1 MSEGWWRNLK
11 CISILHEAPIT
22 RKLHFFLFFYVLKL
36 MRHFYQVGWKT
47 FAGMT
52 GASVIKYAHPG
63 PSPILRWGCLKNV
76 EHVFTF
82 LPIFQNCFKVLWWHT
97 VQLDVSRFGVFNLSA
112 TNKMKGWRV
121 SVRCGGGMRLKEL
134 LKVHNLY
141 LLIFSLYFKSKFLSW
156 LVERSTVWWCVAML
170 GNGGSWA
177 HSYVSLKQ
185 LLYNQGGQ
193 GI

>member
-76 EHVFTF
+76 ELVFTF
-82 LPIFQNCFKVLWWHT
+82 LPIFQNCSKVLWWHT
-97 VQLDVSRFGVFNLSA
+97 VQLDISRFWVFNLSA
-112 TNKMKGWRV
+112 TKCKV
-121 SVRCGGGMRLKEL
+121 EEFLVRCGGGMRLKEL

-156 LVERSTVWWCVAML
+156 LVERIGVCGNARKWGKLGSFVCVT
-170 GNGGSWA
+170 
-177 HSYVSLKQ
+177 
-185 LLYNQGGQ
+185 
-193 GI
+193 